1 MDQIIDQVKAIIG
14 ALEAEGW
21 ESMIFIEVVMGLEK
35 IKEMTDEERWNNGKD
50 SLH

>member
-1 MDQIIDQVKAIIG
+1 MGQIIDQVKAIIG

-35 IKEMTDEERWNNGKD
+35 IKEMTDREVE
-50 SLH
+50 